1 MNAELT
7 STPVANKHRVNAR
20 QRRRAI
26 VHGLQNVL
34 LVIMLLVILMPIALM
49 LLTSLRPRTD
59 IVSSTAPLFPEE
71 LHFEN
76 YAEMWSYIK
85 FGPLFRNSLVVV
97 SITTVVATFFAA
109 MAGYALARFR
119 FPGADTYGLVVM
131 GTQLIPG
138 TLFFIPLYLTFLW
151 LKNTFGMPLV
161 GSNFGAIVLYIGF
174 YTPISLWILR
184 GFFASIPPDLE
195 EQAMVDGATRFEAFL
210 KISLPLAKP
219 GIVSTAIYVFM
230 TAWDEMFFAY
240 ILGVKTVPVGIRQFV
255 QGAAGTQVRYDYIA
269 AASVVI
275 TIPVALMFF
284 LLQKHFIRGLTAGAV
299 K

>member
-1 MNAELT
+1 MKILIKPARLSAE
-7 STPVANKHRVNAR
+7 K
-20 QRRRAI
+20 RRRNVTNFLLTTLLWILVA
-26 VHGLQNVL
+26 VLQ
-34 LVIMLLVILMPIALM
+34 IPIALM
-49 LLTSLRPRTD
+49 VLTSLKARAD
-59 IVSSTAPLFPEE
+59 IVSTTAPFIPSV

-76 YAEMWSYIK
+76 YTNMWTVLK
-85 FGPLFRNSLVVV
+85 FGPLFQNSLIVVGT
-97 SITTVVATFFAA
+97 TTVVATFFAA

-119 FPGADTYGLVVM
+119 FPGADIYSLTVT

-151 LKNTFGMPLV
+151 IKNTFGIPLV
-161 GSNFGAIVLYIGF
+161 GNNLGAIVLYIGF

-195 EQAMVDGATRFEAFL
+195 EQAMVDGATRFQAFL
-210 KISLPLAKP
+210 SVSLPLALP

-230 TAWDEMFFAY
+230 TAWNELFFGY
-240 ILGVKTVPVGIRQFV
+240 TLGVKTVPVGIRAFV
-255 QGAAGTQVRYDYIA
+255 QGAAGTQLRYDYMA

-275 TIPVALMFF
+275 TIPIALMFF
-284 LLQKHFIRGLTAGAV
+284 LLQRQFVSGLTQGAV

>member
-1 MNAELT
+1 MNTELT
-7 STPVANKHRVNAR
+7 STPVVKKQRTTVR